1 MRFLSETILDAM
13 LFMLSGY
20 ALADGRAIDS
30 PVEMMIANIA
40 TSPATAVRPVAEPQ
54 GYLQRFEKE
63 YQAAQGNPLYAQI
76 RNAYSAQL
84 AHDSPIGIRMTAPVS
99 AAPEQVSNYFRIDAS
114 SAPQLT
120 LVQSSNPALPGIARP
135 QRRLALMVS
144 DWTISGSAR
153 VFQSNKSATLT
164 VRRRF

>member
-20 ALADGRAIDS
+20 ALADGRPVDS
-30 PVEMMIANIA
+30 PVEMIIANVTPSA
-40 TSPATAVRPVAEPQ
+40 ATAVRPIAEPQ
-54 GYLQRFEKE
+54 SYLQRFETE
-63 YQAAQGNPLYAQI
+63 YQAAKGNPIYTQIKNLY
-76 RNAYSAQL
+76 RAQL
-84 AHDSPIGIRMTAPVS
+84 AYDSPIGIRMTPPAS
-99 AAPEQVSNYFRIDAS
+99 AAPEQASTFRIDAS

-120 LVQSSNPALPGIARP
+120 LVQSPNTALPGGGRP

-144 DWTISGSAR
+144 EWTISGSAR